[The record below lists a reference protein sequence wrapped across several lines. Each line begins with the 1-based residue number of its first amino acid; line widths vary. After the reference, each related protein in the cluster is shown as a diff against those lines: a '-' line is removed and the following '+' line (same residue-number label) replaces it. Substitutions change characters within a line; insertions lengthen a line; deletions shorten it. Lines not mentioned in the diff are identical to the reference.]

1 MNWRRD
7 VQLAPEYITQT
18 QSGEGLEYGY
28 RRQANQDDRKRR
40 IKLKIRSRN
49 ANPEKSKARAGG
61 SGVEASGGGMT
72 GEPSRMGGVPGKESA
87 EKTACLERKVSHRAR
102 RADRLKAGPG
112 KVQCYRQAKT

>member
-1 MNWRRD
+1 MGRPRVFSQRCTVRISRRKYDAISPQDSRRRSLPLADSGAAPNCDDPGMNWRRD

-61 SGVEASGGGMT
+61 SGVEASGD
-72 GEPSRMGGVPGKESA
+72 
-87 EKTACLERKVSHRAR
+87 RKS
-102 RADRLKAGPG
+102 
-112 KVQCYRQAKT
+112 